1 MIRLKD
7 ILREGIEERDSAMV
21 SGVADIISRV
31 KDSDNRKDIA
41 MKMLTKF
48 DTEGVK
54 YDKDSFLKL
63 CGVTTNEE
71 LKEVGDNDTNLKR
84 IMRVW
89 DMEPSF
95 TKKKIGVVVM
105 GNPNA
110 TREKV
115 YDALRDMDYK
125 EITQVLKD
133 LRRWQES
140 VNEEEI
146 CEDCWKGYTA
156 IGMKKGKDGKPV
168 PNCVPKNEDTLPM
181 LQKPTKP
188 TKPKISKPKY
198 GGTKPSPTKQD
209 RIKRATVKLDVAK
222 KNLSVASTP
231 RQKTQIQRR
240 IQKQQQRL
248 TKMKQDAATKK

>member
-1 MIRLKD
+1 MIRLRD

-21 SGVADIISRV
+21 SGVADIIRRV

-63 CGVTTNEE
+63 CGVTPNGE
-71 LKEVGDNDTNLKR
+71 LKEVGDMDTNLKR

-110 TREKV
+110 TREKI
-115 YDALRDMDYK
+115 YNALRDMDYK

-146 CEDCWKGYTA
+146 CEDCWKGYEM
-156 IGMKKGKDGKPV
+156 IGMKKKNGKDV

-181 LQKPTKP
+181 LQKPAKP
-188 TKPKISKPKY
+188 TKPTISKPKY
-198 GGTKPSPTKQD
+198 GGTKPKDTPQD
-209 RIKRATVKLDVAK
+209 KIKRATVKLDVAK
-222 KNLSVASTP
+222 KNLTVAKTP
-231 RQKTQIQRR
+231 RQKTQVQRR

-248 TKMKQDAATKK
+248 TKLKQSAATKK